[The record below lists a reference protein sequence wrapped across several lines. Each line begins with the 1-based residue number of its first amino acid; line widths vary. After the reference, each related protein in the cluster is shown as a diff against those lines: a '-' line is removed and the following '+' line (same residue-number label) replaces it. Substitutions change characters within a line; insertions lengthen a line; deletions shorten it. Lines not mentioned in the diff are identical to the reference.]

1 MESGEKEPWRDR
13 WERERSTNSDGTP
26 IVDQP
31 RWLLY
36 RRYDST
42 KIVNN
47 HFEIAV
53 IPISILI
60 HFYVLF
66 EVIWHG
72 MWGYFGVLFAG
83 VLLVVVVESF
93 TAQDSVA
100 SLLTQFLMSCCV
112 LIYYW
117 STRKEAIKRS
127 LRRKGWEVIGVSNAR
142 WKKDAKK
149 EWRNAGLLR

>member
-31 RWLLY
+31 HWLLY

-47 HFEIAV
+47 HFEITV

-60 HFYVLF
+60 HVYVLF
-66 EVIWHG
+66 EVLWHG

-100 SLLTQFLMSCCV
+100 SLLTQFLVSCCV